1 MIVDICSNG
10 GLKIQTKILEILYKN
25 RGNYVLAQEITTIL
39 DLTQEELDENIKSL
53 EKDGYVFNSSQNLG
67 YQLIESP
74 NLLLPYELQRGLETN
89 YIGKK
94 IHYFHEVDSTNNVA
108 KKLAEDGAEEGTIVI
123 AETQTRGRGRLGK
136 TWLSPTGG
144 IWMSIILRPH
154 SPPADAPQLT
164 LMTGVAVAKT
174 LQKECGL
181 DVGIKWPNDILIGE
195 KKVCG
200 ILTEANAKFNTLDYV
215 VVGIGID
222 ANVDTKVFPSDLRN
236 GATSL
241 KNELNKE
248 IKGVSLVQQFLKN
261 FEEIYGDFT
270 AGKFPEILGEW
281 RRLSKTI
288 GSYVEVRKQLGK
300 IVRGE
305 AIGITNTGAL
315 ILELDDGNLRK
326 VISGECLHIQK

>member
-1 MIVDICSNG
+1 MQ
-10 GLKIQTKILEILYKN
+10 KKILEILYENKEKH
-25 RGNYVLAQEITTIL
+25 VLVPEIASTL
-39 DLTQEELDENIKSL
+39 DLTEEEVNDYIKVL
-53 EKDGYVFNSSQNLG
+53 EQDGYVFDSSSDLG
-67 YQLIESP
+67 YKLKKSP
-74 NLLLPYELQRGLETN
+74 NLLLPYELQRNLKTK

-94 IHYFHEVDSTNNVA
+94 IHYFDEVDSTNNVA
-108 KKLAEDGAEEGTIVI
+108 KKLAEEGAEEGTLVI
-123 AETQTRGRGRLGK
+123 AETQTRGRGRRGK
-136 TWLSPTGG
+136 TWISPNGG
-144 IWMSIILRPH
+144 VWMSIILRPNR
-154 SPPADAPQLT
+154 PPADAPQLT
-164 LMTGVAVAKT
+164 LMTGVAVAQT

-181 DVGIKWPNDILIGE
+181 DVGIKWPNDILIGN

-200 ILTEANAKFNTLDYV
+200 ILTEANAKFNTLDHV

-222 ANVDTKVFPSDLRN
+222 ANVDTELFPSEVRE

-248 IKGVSLVQQFLKN
+248 IRGVILVQEFLKN
-261 FEEIYGDFT
+261 FEEIYDEFT
-270 AGKFPEILGEW
+270 AGNFPEILSEW

-305 AIGITNTGAL
+305 AIGINKNGAL
-315 ILELDDGNLRK
+315 ILELDDGTLRK